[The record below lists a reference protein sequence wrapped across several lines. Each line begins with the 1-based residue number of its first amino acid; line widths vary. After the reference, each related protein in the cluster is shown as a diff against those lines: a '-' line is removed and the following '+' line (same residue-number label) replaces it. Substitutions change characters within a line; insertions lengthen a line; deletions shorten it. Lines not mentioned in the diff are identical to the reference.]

1 MAQGQNRTVLQP
13 GQMQNSVAASA
24 SSVSSQP
31 NMVNGISRD
40 NLLLRQDM
48 LNRM

>member
-1 MAQGQNRTVLQP
+1 MAQGQNRNVPQP
-13 GQMQNSVAASA
+13 GHMQNFVAVSA

-31 NMVNGISRD
+31 NTANGTSRD
-40 NLLLRQDM
+40 GIRVRQDM